1 MQSSQAQD
9 SGAEEFASVKPYQI
23 RGRFF
28 TAIALRPG
36 GETDAAF
43 YDALDA
49 QMRQMPHFF
58 ANAPLVVDLEQIVA
72 AGAEVDLP
80 RLVAALRQR
89 KLSVFG
95 VQNGTALQTEAALGA
110 GLIALPSGR
119 EAPVERVE
127 RATRRPAAARAE
139 PAPAPPGPTTRMI
152 TEPVRS
158 GQKIVAEHGD
168 LVVLASVGSG
178 AELVA
183 IGNIHVYGQLRGR
196 ALAGVGGDETARIFC
211 QNLDAEL
218 LAIAG
223 LYRTSEDLGPDI
235 RKQRVQAFLRDEK
248 LFVEALQ

>member
-1 MQSSQAQD
+1 MES
-9 SGAEEFASVKPYQI
+9 FTSVKPYQI

-28 TAIALRPG
+28 TAIALRPS
-36 GETDAAF
+36 GETDAVF

-58 ANAPLVVDLEQIVA
+58 ANAPLVIDLEQI
-72 AGAEVDLP
+72 AGTEIELDIA
-80 RLVAALRQR
+80 RFVAALRHR

-95 VQNGTALQTEAALGA
+95 VQNGSAEQTAAALET
-110 GLIALPSGR
+110 GLIALPTGR
-119 EAPVERVE
+119 DAPVERVE
-127 RATRRPAAARAE
+127 RANARTAAKPEPTPKALAPSTRL
-139 PAPAPPGPTTRMI
+139 I

-158 GQKIVAEHGD
+158 GQKIVAERGD
-168 LVVLASVGSG
+168 LVVCASVGSG

-183 IGNIHVYGQLRGR
+183 VGNIHVYGQLRGR
-196 ALAGVGGDETARIFC
+196 ALAGVNGDETARIFC

-235 RKQRVQAFLRDEK
+235 RKQRVQAFLQDDK
-248 LFVEALQ
+248 LVVEALQ